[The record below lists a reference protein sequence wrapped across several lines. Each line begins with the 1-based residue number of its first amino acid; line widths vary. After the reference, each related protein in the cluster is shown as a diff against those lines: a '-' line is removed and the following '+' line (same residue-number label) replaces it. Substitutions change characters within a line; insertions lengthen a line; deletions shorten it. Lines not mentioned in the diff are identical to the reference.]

1 MPTAEQFI
9 EAFRDQWNVENAD
22 DIRPIYPAK
31 RLWTKF
37 MLGKKGPCQD
47 SFLYR
52 VSNRNPLN
60 LQMVRE
66 WYTLDCVYYE
76 EGADV
81 YGDGG
86 YPACLQ
92 VLIEHENGEDVETE
106 MYKLLMFRSPLKVLI
121 FYDYDEDNKPTE
133 RSQTWLQRKLTTLL
147 DMGRQVDSH
156 WPEADRTEY
165 LFLVGNRVQEGQ
177 LPRWRYLIVNG
188 GRGKFDNV
196 QQPPTLPYLEAF

>member
-9 EAFRDQWNVENAD
+9 EAFRDQWNVEDAD
-22 DIRPIYPAK
+22 NICPIYPAK

-52 VSNRNPLN
+52 VANPNRLN

-81 YGDGG
+81 YGDDGG

-92 VLIEHENGEDVETE
+92 ALIEHENGEDVETE

-121 FYDYDEDNKPTE
+121 FYDYNEDNKPTE
-133 RSQTWLQRKLTTLL
+133 RSQTWLQKKIKTLL
-147 DMGRQVDSH
+147 DMGQQVDGH
-156 WPEADRTEY
+156 WPEADNTEY
-165 LFLVGNRVQEGQ
+165 LFLVGNREDENQ

-188 GRGKFDNV
+188 GNFGNV
-196 QQPPTLPYLEAF
+196 GEPLPLVFL

>member
-1 MPTAEQFI
+1 MPTADQFI
-9 EAFRDQWNVENAD
+9 GAFSAQWNVEMENPD
-22 DIRPIYPAK
+22 NIRPIYPAK

-52 VSNRNPLN
+52 VSDRLN
-60 LQMVRE
+60 LQMARE

-76 EGADV
+76 EGSDV

-121 FYDYDEDNKPTE
+121 FYDYDEDRKTTDG
-133 RSQTWLQRKLTTLL
+133 RRIWLHEKLETLL
-147 DMGRQVDSH
+147 DMGQQVDGH
-156 WPEADRTEY
+156 WPEADNTEY
-165 LFLVGNRVQEGQ
+165 LFLVGNREDENQ

-188 GRGKFDNV
+188 GNFGNV
-196 QQPPTLPYLEAF
+196 GEPLPLVFL